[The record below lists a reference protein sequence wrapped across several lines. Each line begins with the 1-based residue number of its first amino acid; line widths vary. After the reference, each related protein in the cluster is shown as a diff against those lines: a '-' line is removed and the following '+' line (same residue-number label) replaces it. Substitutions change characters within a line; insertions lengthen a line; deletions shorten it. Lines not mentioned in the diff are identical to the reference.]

1 MFGLKE
7 SQDLEN
13 WAAHRHQ
20 EFPGVTPPPRP
31 RPRPPGSSQV
41 NELSVEVVS
50 FSTLIY
56 FLPKST
62 SFPPKKHRNAP
73 LIPLI
78 FLYITVTSKVTFQTR

>member
-1 MFGLKE
+1 MFRLKE
-7 SQDLEN
+7 SQDVEN

-20 EFPGVTPPPRP
+20 EFPRVPPPPRP
-31 RPRPPGSSQV
+31 PCSSQV

>member
-1 MFGLKE
+1 MFVLKE

-20 EFPGVTPPPRP
+20 EFPGVTPPAPAS
-31 RPRPPGSSQV
+31 PGSSQV